1 MGEAKTSQNPS
12 PIRDAGPAWASS
24 LIERAW
30 RVRQENFPPA
40 IEFDYPNKTKVIST
54 TGTACS
60 LDCAH
65 CGKHYLEGM
74 TPIAEALAEATAAG
88 TGAAATEGDAGVT
101 AAGPAPAKPRSYL
114 ISGGCDRSG
123 RVPVLHHK
131 AAIEALKATGRVNFH
146 VGLVDEDEAKALAA
160 YADAV
165 SFDFVGDDDTIH
177 ETFGLDK
184 TVSDYLESYRA
195 LRRHTKVL
203 PHICIGLRGGAMSGE
218 ERALQI
224 LCREGADALVF
235 IVFIPT
241 KGTRYAD
248 RTPPPVSAVIDTL
261 IRARLDFP
269 KTPIFLGCMRPSGRY
284 RVELDQAAVRCGV
297 QKIVIPARP
306 AIQLAKE
313 LGLEVTRG
321 EECCVL

>member
-1 MGEAKTSQNPS
+1 M
-12 PIRDAGPAWASS
+12 
-24 LIERAW
+24 ERAW

-74 TPIAEALAEATAAG
+74 TPIAEALAEATA
-88 TGAAATEGDAGVT
+88 ED
-101 AAGPAPAKPRSYL
+101 AKPRSFL
-114 ISGGCDRSG
+114 ISGGCDRTG
-123 RVPVLHHK
+123 RVPVLHHR

-146 VGLVDEDEAKALAA
+146 VGLVDDEEARALAA

-165 SFDFVGDDDTIH
+165 SFDFVGDDETIH
-177 ETFGLDK
+177 ETFGLDR

-224 LCREGADALVF
+224 LRREGADALVF

-248 RTPPPVSAVIDTL
+248 RTPPPVGAVIETL
-261 IRARLDFP
+261 ARARLDFP
-269 KTPIFLGCMRPSGRY
+269 RTPIFLGCMRPAGRY

-297 QKIVIPARP
+297 QKVVIPARP
-306 AIQLAKE
+306 AVQLARD
-313 LGLEVTRG
+313 LGLEVSRG